1 MNELNSQHLVNLI
14 SIQFPFLRLSFFDYN
29 YYSFLSVLMVSSNE
43 NEVKKQCQLYVR
55 LSLAYHSLL
64 ISSWPKKHTSL
75 GLSMC
80 NITLICLM
88 DTDASKKTHLNQHF
102 GDLSENNTY
111 RLNLYA
117 AKPKF
122 ISRISK
128 VNKKKLAKI
137 WIQ

>member
-1 MNELNSQHLVNLI
+1 
-14 SIQFPFLRLSFFDYN
+14 
-29 YYSFLSVLMVSSNE
+29 
-43 NEVKKQCQLYVR
+43 
-55 LSLAYHSLL
+55 
-64 ISSWPKKHTSL
+64 
-75 GLSMC
+75 
-80 NITLICLM
+80 M

-122 ISRISK
+122 ISRISR